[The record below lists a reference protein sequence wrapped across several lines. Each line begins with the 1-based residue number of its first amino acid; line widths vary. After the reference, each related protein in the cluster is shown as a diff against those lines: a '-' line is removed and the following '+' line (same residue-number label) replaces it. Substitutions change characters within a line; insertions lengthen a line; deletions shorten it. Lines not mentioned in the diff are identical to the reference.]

1 MSCTNTNT
9 IWSWSILFILHWG
22 KGELEQL
29 DGVAQVGFD
38 LLLLIIGQYQQNEL
52 SEDFI
57 QLRRGNNMLFS
68 IADRGNS
75 NESQLN

>member
-29 DGVAQVGFD
+29 VAQVGFD

-57 QLRRGNNMLFS
+57 QLRRENNMLFS
-68 IADRGNS
+68 RADRGNS